1 MFSHASTLPNMPRV
15 FSKCMQDY
23 ASVAARDN
31 RKSTVSQ
38 SQSKLR
44 IRIQIQIQ
52 LVDSRIPRSTNAF
65 PNAPLCVDFCDEQ
78 IYDSYQIQLPSRSLS
93 LYLAPSSTSVHNWSA
108 MIMMM
113 PDAWCLG
120 LVQAEIVWVAD
131 RFPSLHPY
139 CCRCH
144 HCKHEQWSWRW
155 CYKWWRTRTDD
166 EQSPSLNWSTGFT
179 AIALELHL
187 NSESNSSHCIEPK
200 RTQPVHSIE

>member
-78 IYDSYQIQLPSRSLS
+78 IYDSYQIQLASRSLS
-93 LYLAPSSTSVHNWSA
+93 LYLAPSSTSVHN
-108 MIMMM
+108 
-113 PDAWCLG
+113 
-120 LVQAEIVWVAD
+120 
-131 RFPSLHPY
+131 
-139 CCRCH
+139 
-144 HCKHEQWSWRW
+144 
-155 CYKWWRTRTDD
+155 
-166 EQSPSLNWSTGFT
+166 
-179 AIALELHL
+179 
-187 NSESNSSHCIEPK
+187 
-200 RTQPVHSIE
+200 